1 MPFPLPHHSVAIH
14 VRHGDKDS
22 EMNLVPFSKYLSA
35 AADIINA
42 NPSRGMFS
50 KTVFLSTEDPLVID
64 EMFKIAADDTF
75 GNENSGATSNLHWT
89 FYYTAGIPRLNGG
102 PNQEVIPGKEIETT
116 LLHLGE
122 LMLSLESGTW
132 VGTRGSNW
140 CRLVDEL
147 AQVWVGGA
155 STGGGS
161 PGLFL
166 EVGAPAD
173 WLDYQFR

>member
-1 MPFPLPHHSVAIH
+1 MF
-14 VRHGDKDS
+14 
-22 EMNLVPFSKYLSA
+22 LVPFSDYLSK

-42 NPSRGMFS
+42 NPARGMLS
-50 KTVFLSTEDPLVID
+50 KTIFLSTEDPLVID
-64 EMFKIAADDTF
+64 EMLNITAADTIWDGST
-75 GNENSGATSNLHWT
+75 GAVSNLQWT
-89 FYYTAGIPRLNGG
+89 FFYTAGVPRLNGG
-102 PNQEVIPGKEIETT
+102 PNQEVIQGKEVETT

-155 STGGGS
+155 GTGGGS

-166 EVGAPAD
+166 EVGNPDD
-173 WLDYQFR
+173 WLNYQFK